1 LTAASKVNVSFPAG
15 RRRWLWNRLVA
26 SAALATLLLM
36 AGCGPSNTPERTEK
50 ENRLQIATGAY
61 LSQWLVSE
69 LVGPGIEVRSA
80 LPKGIEPHDAEFG
93 AGELATLRSS
103 TLVVGTSQALEVGLA
118 KAAASAGIAEGAI
131 FWLDSGL
138 PAETRKRTERDPH
151 FWTDPNL
158 VVESARAL
166 AKWLQEKLD
175 DRQAEIGERLKSVES
190 RLKALDFA
198 FSKGFERCESRTF
211 VVFHSA
217 FGYLAHRYGLTE
229 VAVTGSDP
237 EAEPK
242 PSDVQRAI
250 DTAKAERMPLVFA
263 DLEAGIAEMK
273 EIAKAAGAS
282 VETLDP
288 LEAEV
293 ADETYESRMYQNLSK
308 LMAAMRCGPSPEK
321 L

>member
-1 LTAASKVNVSFPAG
+1 MIAAPKNNVSFLTNTRP
-15 RRRWLWNRLVA
+15 WLWNRFIA
-26 SAALATLLLM
+26 TTTLATLLLM
-36 AGCGPSNTPERTEK
+36 AGCSPSDTPERTEK

-69 LVGPGIEVRSA
+69 LVGPGIEARSA

-118 KAAASAGIAEGAI
+118 KAAASAGISEGAI

-138 PAETRKRTERDPH
+138 PAETRKRTESDPH
-151 FWTDPNL
+151 FWMDPNL

-166 AKWLQEKLD
+166 AGWLQEKLD
-175 DRQAEIGERLKSVES
+175 DRQAEIDERLKSMES
-190 RLKALDFA
+190 RLKALDLA

-217 FGYLAHRYGLTE
+217 FTYLAERYGLIE
-229 VAVTGSDP
+229 VAVTGADP

-250 DTAKAERMPLVFA
+250 EAAKKEKMPLVFA
-263 DLEAGIAEMK
+263 DLEAGIEEMK
-273 EIAKAAGAS
+273 EIANAAGAS

-288 LEAEV
+288 LEVEME
-293 ADETYESRMYQNLSK
+293 DETYESRMYQNLSK
-308 LMAAMRCGPSPEK
+308 LMAAMRCAPSSPER
-321 L
+321 